1 MRKLV
6 SAVAAAGLMVFA
18 AQAVAADTVQT
29 DSVQLGDRLGG
40 SDQGSQF
47 NGQDSTIPL
56 LLGAA
61 AVGVVIFFALNG
73 DKGTARSSG
82 SSRSIAAC

>member
-40 SDQGSQF
+40 SQGEGSQF

-73 DKGTARSSG
+73 DKGNSP
-82 SSRSIAAC
+82 